1 MVTNNSY
8 FKTAEQLYSSV
19 TKALEKALYNAKEN
33 VDNAILHGISH
44 AVNSHQLDTEIEI
57 YGLDLSI
64 ALPKIKKKK
73 KKTVVNLKDYGYE
86 VKLSFNIEEDDE
98 DYNNT
103 TDWTCFLHISW
114 DLGSST
120 ENKN

>member
-44 AVNSHQLDTEIEI
+44 AVNNHQLDTEIEI

-64 ALPKIKKKK
+64 ALPKIKPYLEE
-73 KKTVVNLKDYGYE
+73 TVVNLKDYGYE
-86 VKLSFNIEEDDE
+86 VKLSFNIEENDE
-98 DYNNT
+98 DYDNT

-114 DLGSST
+114 DL
-120 ENKN
+120 NKSN

>member
-19 TKALEKALYNAKEN
+19 TKALEKALYNAKES

-44 AVNSHQLDTEIEI
+44 AVNNHQFDTEIEI

-64 ALPKIKKKK
+64 ALPKIKPYLEE
-73 KKTVVNLKDYGYE
+73 TVVNLKDYGYE
-86 VKLSFNIEEDDE
+86 VKLSFNLEEGDE

-103 TDWTCFLHISW
+103 TDWTCFLHINW
-114 DLGSST
+114 DLRKS
-120 ENKN
+120 E